1 MDYAKLTAQA
11 RQATEELLQAAHLE
25 TGDIFV
31 VGCSSSEIMG
41 GRIGKDS
48 SMEAAAAVLAGVLP
62 PLQEQG
68 VYLAAQCCEHLNR
81 SIVIEREVAKANG
94 YQIVSAIPQPHAGG
108 SWATNC
114 WQRFNDPVLVEEVRA
129 AAGMDIGGTLI
140 GMHLRRV
147 AVPVRL
153 SMDHIGQAILLCAR
167 TRPPFIGGSRAVYS
181 QEGSAMIPE
190 AQKQQMA
197 EAVAKIR
204 ETMAAAAKAA
214 GRDPAEVRLCAAC
227 KTRTV
232 EEVRYSADLPI
243 DLFGENHVQ
252 ELVEKTDANA
262 YNGKPGHFI
271 GHLQT
276 NKVNKVVG
284 RAALIQSVDS
294 TRLLDKIDAAAARLG
309 LVQDILVE
317 INIGEEASK
326 SGVDA
331 DSLFPLLEAAA
342 AREHIRLRGLMAIP
356 PADAD
361 DTETRRFFAQM
372 RELLAR
378 ADARHYDR
386 AQMDILSMG
395 MSHDYAAAIAE
406 GATIVRVGTAI
417 YGARDYSKKA

>member
-1 MDYAKLTAQA
+1 
-11 RQATEELLQAAHLE
+11 
-25 TGDIFV
+25 
-31 VGCSSSEIMG
+31 
-41 GRIGKDS
+41 
-48 SMEAAAAVLAGVLP
+48 MEAAAAVLAGVLP

-81 SIVIEREVAKANG
+81 SIVIEREAAKANG

-181 QEGSAMIPE
+181 
-190 AQKQQMA
+190 QKQQMA

-342 AREHIRLRGLMAIP
+342 ARERIRLRGLMAIP